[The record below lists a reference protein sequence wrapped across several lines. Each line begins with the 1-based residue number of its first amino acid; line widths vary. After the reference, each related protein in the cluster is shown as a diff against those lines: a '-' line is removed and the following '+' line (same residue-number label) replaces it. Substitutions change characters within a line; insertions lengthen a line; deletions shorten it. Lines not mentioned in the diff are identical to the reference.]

1 LFDTKPFTAAPV
13 HPTGAVFFLS
23 SHLCSIAS
31 HSLSMPPAKP
41 VILATRRSALA
52 MAQAEIAQALL
63 QKRHP
68 DRPVELLPMTTTGD
82 ERLQWSLEKEGGKG
96 LFTTELERALVDGE
110 ADYAVH
116 SGKDLPTE
124 FMDGLEIVG
133 FLPRED
139 PRDVLVLRAD
149 LGDQPPARIASASPR
164 RRQQIAKLFPDAEW
178 TEIRGN
184 VQTRLR
190 KLVEGHADATIL
202 AAAGLNR
209 LGITEHPGVVFRP
222 LGFEESI
229 PATAQGAIAIQGRS
243 GESALWDGCICK
255 TTTDAVRI
263 ERQVL
268 ALLGGGCHNA
278 SAAFV
283 DRDRLL
289 LFDETLGRHEL
300 DLSERT
306 IDLAAWV

>member
-1 LFDTKPFTAAPV
+1 
-13 HPTGAVFFLS
+13 
-23 SHLCSIAS
+23 
-31 HSLSMPPAKP
+31 MPPAQP
-41 VILATRRSALA
+41 IILATRRSALA
-52 MAQAEIAQALL
+52 MAQAEIAQSLL
-63 QKRHP
+63 QARHS
-68 DRPVELLPMTTTGD
+68 DRPVKLLPMTTTGD

-96 LFTTELERALVDGE
+96 LFTTELERALVAGE

-222 LGFEESI
+222 LSFEESI
-229 PATAQGAIAIQGRS
+229 PATAQGAIAIQGRT
-243 GESALWDGCICK
+243 GESTLWDDCICK

-306 IDLAAWV
+306 IDLAAWVEGLR